1 MKAQREYR
9 NTSLYTL
16 LSLQRLLPGLY
27 HHPKLHDYLIPLIA
41 EIPYIHVNSPIQSN
55 RHVIMNS
62 QKYHIIDLL
71 FSAKIMLIIIMI
83 DTGSMFFLSR
93 VVHCER
99 LKISEMYATVPLI
112 YPNDNH
118 LKRQF

>member
-62 QKYHIIDLL
+62 QKYHRIDLI
-71 FSAKIMLIIIMI
+71 FSAKIMLIMN
-83 DTGSMFFLSR
+83 DSMFFLSR